1 MFMSLTSGGSA
12 LYQKGGGGGLEMLS
26 ASSIP
31 MFQPKHNPLVAV
43 TLSLPLSSRLL
54 RLSQREAAR
63 GRFTKHRARMRR
75 YRYHDHL
82 THSGRPEA
90 FGEIGS
96 QLGKDCS
103 PASALS
109 RYS

>member
-31 MFQPKHNPLVAV
+31 MVQPKHDPLVAV

-75 YRYHDHL
+75 YM
-82 THSGRPEA
+82 THCGRLEA

-96 QLGKDCS
+96 QLGKDYS
-103 PASALS
+103 PASARS